1 MLQMRIDVLA
11 IDLFT
16 RLTLY
21 IRYSTIYL
29 FSAPVLTHFEC
40 QPWVHFLS
48 TSLRVIKDINTSDA
62 CYDKVWGVRTK
73 TFIIFTV
80 SQLHCQQN
88 IRRLTSMCPPF
99 PMSKPIKLGLPIQ
112 IIVIGHWSTEW
123 AKEKSNRK
131 RKRVREKGAHVSAVD
146 SAHFQSHFFS
156 NSAESASC
164 YVYISVINLLDLQM
178 SKQKS
183 FPLFYQSAINTPKGN
198 CSGYGCSLSICIC
211 AVSV

>member
-1 MLQMRIDVLA
+1 MGEIKIELFISSVQFVYYESSLWYGLVNNSINKGKSIMLQMRIDVLA

-16 RLTLY
+16 RLILY

-40 QPWVHFLS
+40 QPWVHFWS
-48 TSLRVIKDINTSDA
+48 MSLRVIKDINTSDA

-99 PMSKPIKLGLPIQ
+99 PISKPIKLGLPIQ
-112 IIVIGHWSTEW
+112 IIVIGHWSTE
-123 AKEKSNRK
+123 
-131 RKRVREKGAHVSAVD
+131 
-146 SAHFQSHFFS
+146 
-156 NSAESASC
+156 
-164 YVYISVINLLDLQM
+164 
-178 SKQKS
+178 
-183 FPLFYQSAINTPKGN
+183 
-198 CSGYGCSLSICIC
+198 
-211 AVSV
+211 